1 MSAVKEISLPQN
13 YLTNI
18 IVKNEE
24 QELNTLLANKIRQ
37 TATFNSLLSKINRE
51 TFQSPIFENTK
62 TTHLRCGVIFKYES
76 VANLPAT
83 LSVKRFWKLVN
94 IWGSYGQVL
103 SRFSAHGVQ

>member
-37 TATFNSLLSKINRE
+37 TATFNSLLSETNRE
-51 TFQSPIFENTK
+51 TFQSPILENTK
-62 TTHLRCGVIFKYES
+62 TTHLRCGGIFKYEF

-94 IWGSYGQVL
+94 IWGSYGQV
-103 SRFSAHGVQ
+103 